1 LCKQN
6 QKTMKNFTLK
16 FGKYKGLQFLSTP
29 ISYQTWLLAQ
39 DWFKMPVV
47 LTEMQQAQKRVSNC
61 ANQLKGWNGYSR
73 TGAVAYDN
81 MFEAEKAMDAAYY
94 NDSDPSSPRWNGEYN
109 FL

>member
-1 LCKQN
+1 
-6 QKTMKNFTLK
+6 MKNFTLK

-29 ISYQTWLLAQ
+29 VSYQNWLLAQ

-47 LTEMQQAQKRVSNC
+47 LTEMQQAQKMVSQC
-61 ANQLKGWNGYSR
+61 ANKLKGWNGYSR
-73 TGAVAYDN
+73 AGAVAYDN

-109 FL
+109 FGY